1 MSDSS
6 INMQTLSCTSNR
18 FFFLLN
24 KNTEVLFNFISII
37 YESILG
43 YNMLVGIRVS
53 VLGKSIVML
62 FLSITSRFN
71 CSPYLFTFYSYSI
84 LSLNYS

>member
-6 INMQTLSCTSNR
+6 TNMQTLSCTSNR

-43 YNMLVGIRVS
+43 YNMLVGIRAF

-62 FLSITSRFN
+62 FLSITSHFN
-71 CSPYLFTFYSYSI
+71 CFPHLFTFYSCSI
-84 LSLNYS
+84 LNLNYS